1 MVEYIN
7 NVIILLTFVIFIIYI
22 ITITTNLKNINGI
35 PLWDEK
41 LYILDYEGT
50 SLQLID
56 VYSLTHITHG
66 IILYFIL
73 FEFMKIKQKNAFII
87 ALIIEIIWEIFENL
101 DHLVINY
108 RKRYDDS
115 YGGDSIVNII
125 GDILFVI
132 LGFYLSIK
140 SKPLAILYIIISEL
154 ILSQYDNHLIYICYQ
169 YFNIIMGLL

>member
-7 NVIILLTFVIFIIYI
+7 NAIILLTFVIFIIYI
-22 ITITTNLKNINGI
+22 ITITTNIKKINGI

-50 SLQLID
+50 SIQLID
-56 VYSLTHITHG
+56 VYSFTHITHG

-87 ALIIEIIWEIFENL
+87 AFIIEILWEIFENL
-101 DHLVINY
+101 DYLVINY
-108 RKRYDDS
+108 RKKYDES

-125 GDILFVI
+125 GDVLFFI
-132 LGFYLSIK
+132 LGFYISIK
-140 SKPLAILYIIISEL
+140 SIPLAILYIIISEL
-154 ILSQYDNHLIYICYQ
+154 ILSQYDNSYGQLFKQ
-169 YFNIIMGLL
+169 YYNIIINP